1 MKPAQAKSKAPLP
14 METPGFGWRVSV
26 SVLVVF
32 GLAIFLIVWL
42 MFYAGSFNAYQ
53 NLAVVLVSIL
63 VGVAILAASWAS
75 WGVKY
80 GWKYRREWENCD
92 YDWESEEQA
101 RRPRRK

>member
-1 MKPAQAKSKAPLP
+1 MKGAKTPQKRVPAP

-42 MFYAGSFNAYQ
+42 LFYAGSFNAYQ

-63 VGVAILAASWAS
+63 IGIAILAASWAS
-75 WGVKY
+75 WGAKY
-80 GWKYRREWENCD
+80 GWKYGRKWEEC
-92 YDWESEEQA
+92 DWEHE
-101 RRPRRK
+101 RRCGRK